1 MHNSVMFMSR
11 ISPER
16 LFLDLALGK
25 SDAGVTD
32 NLGIALGLDVN
43 TLYELSAEKCVQNH
57 SYDRAIKL
65 FKLAKVILLSKIKMQ
80 WHLCQSHQSLKLAM
94 IIHVKV
100 TFTSIA
106 TIKEQFDDCLYYLAI
121 ILRENQIFCND
132 TG

>member
-1 MHNSVMFMSR
+1 MLLFNFFSFMHNSVMFMSR

-65 FKLAKVILLSKIKMQ
+65 FKLAKVIL
-80 WHLCQSHQSLKLAM
+80 
-94 IIHVKV
+94 
-100 TFTSIA
+100 
-106 TIKEQFDDCLYYLAI
+106 
-121 ILRENQIFCND
+121 
-132 TG
+132 

>member
-1 MHNSVMFMSR
+1 MIVLLMSR

-65 FKLAKVILLSKIKMQ
+65 FKLAKVYVILLSKIKITVT
-80 WHLCQSHQSLKLAM
+80 SLSEPSKSL
-94 IIHVKV
+94 
-100 TFTSIA
+100 SW
-106 TIKEQFDDCLYYLAI
+106 
-121 ILRENQIFCND
+121 LR
-132 TG
+132 

>member
-1 MHNSVMFMSR
+1 MSR

-65 FKLAKVILLSKIKMQ
+65 FKLAKVILLSKIKITVT
-80 WHLCQSHQSLKLAM
+80 SLSELSKSL
-94 IIHVKV
+94 
-100 TFTSIA
+100 SW
-106 TIKEQFDDCLYYLAI
+106 
-121 ILRENQIFCND
+121 LR
-132 TG
+132 

>member
-1 MHNSVMFMSR
+1 MLLLNFFSFMHNSVMFMSR

-16 LFLDLALGK
+16 LFLDVALGK

-80 WHLCQSHQSLKLAM
+80 
-94 IIHVKV
+94 
-100 TFTSIA
+100 
-106 TIKEQFDDCLYYLAI
+106 
-121 ILRENQIFCND
+121 
-132 TG
+132 

>member
-1 MHNSVMFMSR
+1 MSR

-65 FKLAKVILLSKIKMQ
+65 FKLAKVILLTKIKITVT
-80 WHLCQSHQSLKLAM
+80 SLSELSKSL
-94 IIHVKV
+94 
-100 TFTSIA
+100 SW
-106 TIKEQFDDCLYYLAI
+106 
-121 ILRENQIFCND
+121 LR
-132 TG
+132 

>member
-1 MHNSVMFMSR
+1 MSR

-65 FKLAKVILLSKIKMQ
+65 FKLAKVIFRITVTSLLQPSK
-80 WHLCQSHQSLKLAM
+80 SLSWLK
-94 IIHVKV
+94 
-100 TFTSIA
+100 
-106 TIKEQFDDCLYYLAI
+106 
-121 ILRENQIFCND
+121 
-132 TG
+132 